1 VQANQK
7 KHDRLE
13 QELALEE
20 GKLKAL
26 NTLSQKVAPHAPAK
40 KPLADLPRLTPS
52 ET

>member
-1 VQANQK
+1 VQVNQK

-26 NTLSQKVAPHAPAK
+26 NALSQKVEP
-40 KPLADLPRLTPS
+40 PLRLCEKTCA
-52 ET
+52 TA